1 MHCRTTDRTNF
12 SSVFATGPVSGLAF
26 SGLIAGEG
34 VGARA
39 GRAGGPVERDRPGIE
54 SPGSGGRPGRRRP
67 SWAEHAA
74 WGRTGETLGGR
85 QTRSRV
91 GRLKRALPR
100 GAHAQNG
107 RAGAS
112 DHAETHIKGG
122 RRRRRRS
129 GPGRDRPRPPL
140 PQLRR
145 PCRTEAQP
153 VAAPPIKRR
162 DSPSSPLSTGARDR
176 LDTAPASPA
185 PGGASTETPWTASPS
200 PAAPV

>member
-1 MHCRTTDRTNF
+1 MHCRVSDRAIF
-12 SSVFATGPVSGLAF
+12 SSVFATAPVFGIAF

-39 GRAGGPVERDRPGIE
+39 GRAAGPVERGRPGIE
-54 SPGSGGRPGRRRP
+54 SPGPGGRPGRRRP
-67 SWAEHAA
+67 PWAEHAA
-74 WGRTGETLGGR
+74 WGRTGGTLGGR

-100 GAHAQNG
+100 GAHEQNG

-140 PQLRR
+140 PHSARYAARR
-145 PCRTEAQP
+145 RCAWPR
-153 VAAPPIKRR
+153 PIKRR

-200 PAAPV
+200 PAAPG